1 MPTPL
6 TIALANSTL
15 QSVTTGGTTVTVDA
29 STRLCPAP
37 RGGPAGATEL
47 LVCPFAT
54 PIPAPNSTVVVKQP
68 GVPDRTLTVVAA
80 MPVAGNRPHVEIWL
94 KQ

>member
-1 MPTPL
+1 MPAPL
-6 TIALANSTL
+6 TVASSNSTL
-15 QSVTTGGTTVTVDA
+15 YSMTSGGTTVMVDA

-54 PIPAPNSTVVVKQP
+54 PIPAPGSTVVVQQA
-68 GVPDRTLTVVAA
+68 GVPDRTLTVVAS
-80 MPVAGNRPHVEIWL
+80 MPAVGNRPHVEIWL

>member
-6 TIALANSTL
+6 TIALPNSMLRT
-15 QSVTTGGTTVTVDA
+15 VTTGGNTVTVDA
-29 STRLCPAP
+29 STRLCPAQ

-47 LVCPFAT
+47 LVCPFAA
-54 PIPAPNSTVVVKQP
+54 PVPAPGSTVVVQQQ

-80 MPVAGNRPHVEIWL
+80 MPAAGNRPHVEIWL

>member
-1 MPTPL
+1 MPARSPRAVEL
-6 TIALANSTL
+6 DDPE
-15 QSVTTGGTTVTVDA
+15 VTTVGVYVTVDA
-29 STRLCPAP
+29 STHLCPAP

-54 PIPAPNSTVVVKQP
+54 PVPAPNSTVVVLQP
-68 GVPDRTLTVVAA
+68 GVPNRTLTVVAA

>member
-1 MPTPL
+1 MPAPL
-6 TIALANSTL
+6 TIALPNSTL
-15 QSVTTGGTTVTVDA
+15 QSMTAGGNTLIVDA

-54 PIPAPNSTVVVKQP
+54 PIPVPDSTVVLQQP